1 MTDVTCDFH
10 WFKRH
15 FLMDSVIVYVAINK
29 RVDNFV
35 NFPHIFF
42 FRTLFRIVVL
52 KGSLRPTKAI
62 SEFDLIRF
70 VFWFWTDA
78 YINHSL
84 LQSQSSLFS
93 FDKFR
98 IKWQKFSF
106 HLVIE
111 PSQNLLC
118 LSQWSG
124 WQLQMNWTLILFF
137 ITDILF
143 GQDRLLSLLFPKK
156 TLQKY
161 PRNL

>member
-1 MTDVTCDFH
+1 
-10 WFKRH
+10 
-15 FLMDSVIVYVAINK
+15 MDSVIVYVVINK

-52 KGSLRPTKAI
+52 KGSLWPTKAI

-98 IKWQKFSF
+98 IKWQKISF

-111 PSQNLLC
+111 PSQKSAL
-118 LSQWSG
+118 
-124 WQLQMNWTLILFF
+124 F
-137 ITDILF
+137 ITVL
-143 GQDRLLSLLFPKK
+143 RLTITDELNSNFIF
-156 TLQKY
+156 
-161 PRNL
+161 

>member
-137 ITDILF
+137 ITDIIF

-156 TLQKY
+156 PLQKY